1 MAFNVLLPLLTLVSG
16 LPFATGSP
24 LSEGVVT
31 VSPISAIRQASSTP
45 RRLFRSKRCSCSS
58 LLDKECIYFCH
69 LDVIWINTPEQIVP
83 YGLDSSRVK
92 RSAKHR
98 LAEMVK
104 SRTRC
109 ECNSQEDGICQQFCE
124 DGPQVARLK
133 PGSSKHLTTWMKWI
147 NRMRKAR
154 KEDKNKMKNI
164 PFSMGGSVTHCR
176 DCKR

>member
-1 MAFNVLLPLLTLVSG
+1 MAFNVLLSLLTLVSG

-31 VSPISAIRQASSTP
+31 FSPISTIGRTSPIP

-92 RSAKHR
+92 RSAKHN
-98 LAEMVK
+98 LAEMVR

-109 ECNSQEDGICQQFCE
+109 ECSSQEDGVCQQFCE

-133 PGSSKHLTTWMKWI
+133 PGSSKHLPTSTKWI

-154 KEDKNKMKNI
+154 KEDKNI